1 MNRLWTSF
9 RTRLIAG
16 AIIWIIAGLAVSGFL
31 LSELFKAHVTQQFD
45 DELHGHAA
53 ELAALVGVAPDGK
66 LFLHRRLSDPR
77 FLPRDSGFYWRV
89 EAGNGASIGSPSL
102 AGRPLPLPGPFP
114 AAGAERHVFVA
125 GPSGQ
130 LRLVERAVAVPGVTP
145 LRIGI
150 GVDQRLLDEVL
161 GRFNWTLFLSLT
173 VMALGLIAAAI
184 LQVWFGLR
192 PLTRMRNALAAV
204 RMGRASRLPEDL
216 PSEVRPLAVDLNALL
231 EGNLEMLRRART
243 QAGNLA
249 HALKTPL
256 AILMDEAQRLR
267 AAGQVEA
274 AEVIDLQCERMRRQ
288 IDYQIARA
296 RAAAL
301 KRAPGVAAEVRATLE
316 PILAAMSRLH
326 GRRGVTYA
334 VTYEDEPTVAVDAQ
348 DLGEI
353 LGNVLDNAGKWAR
366 AVVEVSVRRR
376 GGSVEIV
383 VDDDGPGLPPES
395 YEHVF
400 GVGERLDERM
410 PGHGLGLS
418 IVKDLVG
425 LYEGHVT
432 LDASPRQG
440 LRLTLDFPSPDGAP

>member
-1 MNRLWTSF
+1 MRGLWTSF
-9 RTRLIAG
+9 RTRLIVG
-16 AIIWIIAGLAVSGFL
+16 AVIWIIAGLAVSGFL

-53 ELAALVGVAPDGK
+53 ELAALVGVTPEGK

-89 EAGNGASIGSPSL
+89 EAQNGAAIDSPSL
-102 AGRPLPLPGPFP
+102 AGRPLPLPAPFP
-114 AAGAERHVFVA
+114 APGAERHVFVD

-130 LRLVERAVAVPGVTP
+130 LRLVERAVAISGAPA

-173 VMALGLIAAAI
+173 VMALGLIAAAV

-192 PLTRMRNALAAV
+192 PLSRMRHALAAV
-204 RMGRASRLPEDL
+204 RMGKASRLPEDL

-231 EGNLEMLRRART
+231 EGNLEMLKRART

-256 AILMDEAQRLR
+256 AILLDEAERLR
-267 AAGQVEA
+267 AAGQEES

-288 IDYQIARA
+288 IDYQIARS

-301 KRAPGVAAEVRATLE
+301 KRAPGVAAEVRGALT
-316 PILAAMSRLH
+316 PIVAAMSRLH
-326 GRRGVTYA
+326 GRRGITFA
-334 VTYEDEPTVAVDAQ
+334 VACDAKITVAVDAQ
-348 DLGEI
+348 DLSEI
-353 LGNVLDNAGKWAR
+353 LGNVLDNAGKWAV
-366 AVVEVSVRRR
+366 AHVDISVRQV
-376 GGSVEIV
+376 GANVEIII
-383 VDDDGPGLPPES
+383 DDDGPGLPPES

-400 GVGERLDERM
+400 GLGERLDERM

-425 LYEGHVT
+425 LYEGQVR
-432 LDASPRQG
+432 LDASPRGG
-440 LRLTLDFPSPDGAP
+440 LRLILAFQAVHP

>member
-1 MNRLWTSF
+1 MRQLWTSF
-9 RTRLIAG
+9 RTRLIVG
-16 AIIWIIAGLAVSGFL
+16 AAIWIIAGLAVSGFL

-53 ELAALVGVAPDGK
+53 ELAALIELTPDDK
-66 LFLHRRLSDPR
+66 LVLHRRLSDPR
-77 FLPRDSGFYWRV
+77 FLPKDSGFYWRV
-89 EAGNGASIGSPSL
+89 EAQSGQAVTSPSL
-102 AGRPLPLPGPFP
+102 AGRDLPLPGPFP
-114 AAGAERHVFVA
+114 PSGAERHVFVE

-130 LRLVERAVAVPGVTP
+130 LRLVERSVATPNGPP
-145 LRIGI
+145 LRLGI

-173 VMALGLIAAAI
+173 IVASGLIGAAM

-192 PLTRMRNALAAV
+192 PLTRMRHALSAV
-204 RMGRASRLPEDL
+204 RMGQASRLPEDL
-216 PSEVRPLAVDLNALL
+216 PSEVRPLAIDLNALL

-256 AILMDEAQRLR
+256 AILTDEAERMR
-267 AAGQVEA
+267 ASGQVEA
-274 AEVIDLQCERMRRQ
+274 AEVIILQCERMRRQ

-301 KRAPGVAAEVRATLE
+301 KRAPGVAADVRTTLD
-316 PILAAMSRLH
+316 PVVAALSRLYA
-326 GRRGVTYA
+326 RREVSFA
-334 VTYEDEPTVAVDAQ
+334 VNYEDHPIVAVDGQ
-348 DLGEI
+348 DLSEI

-366 AVVEVSVRRR
+366 SRTEVLVRRR
-376 GGSVEIV
+376 GEFAEIV
-383 VDDDGPGLPPES
+383 IDDDGPGLPPES

-400 GVGERLDERM
+400 GLGERLDERT

-418 IVKDLVG
+418 IVRDLVG
-425 LYEGHVT
+425 LYDGRVA
-432 LDASPRQG
+432 LDVAPLGG
-440 LRLTLDFPSPDGAP
+440 LRLTLAFPAIDE

>member
-1 MNRLWTSF
+1 MRHLWTSF
-9 RTRLIAG
+9 RTRLIVG
-16 AIIWIIAGLAVSGFL
+16 AAIWIIAGMALSGFL

-53 ELAALVGVAPDGK
+53 ELAVLVGVAPDGK

-77 FLPRDSGFYWRV
+77 FLPADSGFYWRV
-89 EAGNGASIGSPSL
+89 EAENGASIGSPSL

-114 AAGAERHVFVA
+114 AAGAERHVFVT

-130 LRLVERAVAVPGVTP
+130 LRLVERAVAAPGAPP

-161 GRFNWTLFLSLT
+161 AHFNRTLFLSLA
-173 VMALGLIAAAI
+173 VVALGLIAAAL

-192 PLTRMRNALAAV
+192 PLSGMRRALSEV

-256 AILMDEAQRLR
+256 AILLDEAERLR
-267 AAGQVEA
+267 RAGQDEA
-274 AEVIDLQCERMRRQ
+274 AEVIEAQCERMRRQ

-301 KRAPGVAAEVRATLE
+301 KRAPGVAAEVKGTLD
-316 PILAAMSRLH
+316 PIVAAMRRLH

-334 VTYEDEPTVAVDAQ
+334 VAYEADATVAVDPQ

-353 LGNVLDNAGKWAR
+353 LGNVLDNAGKWATAR
-366 AVVEVSVRRR
+366 AEVSVRRR
-376 GGSVEIV
+376 GEIVEIV

-400 GVGERLDERM
+400 GVGERLDERT

-418 IVKDLVG
+418 IVRDLVG
-425 LYEGHVT
+425 LYEGQVI
-432 LDASPRQG
+432 LDVSPQGG
-440 LRLTLDFPSPDGAP
+440 LRLTLAFPMVHA

>member
-1 MNRLWTSF
+1 MRQLWTSF
-9 RTRLIAG
+9 RTRLIVG
-16 AIIWIIAGLAVSGFL
+16 AAIWIIAGLAVSGFL

-53 ELAALVGVAPDGK
+53 ELAALIELTPDGK
-66 LFLHRRLSDPR
+66 LVLHRRLSDPR

-89 EAGNGASIGSPSL
+89 EAQSGQAITSPSL
-102 AGRPLPLPGPFP
+102 AGRDLPLPGPFP
-114 AAGAERHVFVA
+114 PSGAERHVFVD

-130 LRLVERAVAVPGVTP
+130 LRLVERSVATPNGPP
-145 LRIGI
+145 LRLGI

-173 VMALGLIAAAI
+173 IVASGLIAAAM

-192 PLTRMRNALAAV
+192 PLSRMRHALSAV
-204 RMGRASRLPEDL
+204 RMGQASRLPEDL

-256 AILMDEAQRLR
+256 AILTDEAERMR

-274 AEVIDLQCERMRRQ
+274 AEVIILQCERMRRQ

-301 KRAPGVAAEVRATLE
+301 KRAPGVAADVRLTLD
-316 PILAAMSRLH
+316 PVVMALSRLYA
-326 GRRGVTYA
+326 RRDVSFA
-334 VTYEDEPTVAVDAQ
+334 VAYEDQPVVAVDAQ
-348 DLGEI
+348 DLSEI

-366 AVVEVSVRRR
+366 SRAEILVRRR
-376 GGSVEIV
+376 GDFAEII

-400 GVGERLDERM
+400 GLGERLDERT

-418 IVKDLVG
+418 IVRDLVG
-425 LYEGHVT
+425 LYEGRVT
-432 LDASPRQG
+432 LDVATLGG
-440 LRLTLDFPSPDGAP
+440 LRVILTFPAITQ

>member
-1 MNRLWTSF
+1 MRQLWTSF
-9 RTRLIAG
+9 RTRLIVG
-16 AIIWIIAGLAVSGFL
+16 AAVWIIAGLAVSGFL

-53 ELAALVGVAPDGK
+53 ELAALIELTPGGK
-66 LFLHRRLSDPR
+66 LVLHRRLSDPR
-77 FLPRDSGFYWRV
+77 FLPRNSGFYWRV
-89 EAGNGASIGSPSL
+89 EAQSGQAITSPSL
-102 AGRPLPLPGPFP
+102 AGRALPLPGPFP
-114 AAGAERHVFVA
+114 PSGAEQHVFVD

-130 LRLVERAVAVPGVTP
+130 LRLVERSVATP
-145 LRIGI
+145 NGPPLHLGI

-173 VMALGLIAAAI
+173 IVASGLIAAAM

-192 PLTRMRNALAAV
+192 PLTRMRHALSAV
-204 RMGRASRLPEDL
+204 RMGQASRLPEDL
-216 PSEVRPLAVDLNALL
+216 PSEVRPLAIDLNALL

-256 AILMDEAQRLR
+256 AILTDEAERMR
-267 AAGQVEA
+267 ASGQVEA
-274 AEVIDLQCERMRRQ
+274 AEVIVLQCERMRRQ

-301 KRAPGVAAEVRATLE
+301 KRAPGVAADVRASLD
-316 PILAAMSRLH
+316 PIVEALSRLYA
-326 GRRGVTYA
+326 RRDVSFVA
-334 VTYEDEPTVAVDAQ
+334 TYEAHPIVAVDSQ
-348 DLGEI
+348 DLSEI

-366 AVVEVSVRRR
+366 SRTEVLVRRR
-376 GGSVEIV
+376 GDSAEIV
-383 VDDDGPGLPPES
+383 IDDDGPGLPPES

-400 GVGERLDERM
+400 GLGERLDERT

-418 IVKDLVG
+418 IVRDLVG
-425 LYEGHVT
+425 LYEGRVA
-432 LDASPRQG
+432 LDIAPLGG
-440 LRLTLDFPSPDGAP
+440 LRVILTFPAVAK

>member
-1 MNRLWTSF
+1 MRSLWASF
-9 RTRLIAG
+9 RARLIIG
-16 AIIWIIAGLAVSGFL
+16 AVIWIIAGLAVSGFL
-31 LSELFKAHVTQQFD
+31 LSELFRAHVTQQFD

-53 ELAALVGVAPDGK
+53 ELAALVGLDPQGR

-89 EAGNGASIGSPSL
+89 ETRGGEAITSPSL
-102 AGRPLPLPGPFP
+102 ADRPLPMPGPFP
-114 AAGAERHVFVA
+114 PLGVERHVFVD
-125 GPSGQ
+125 GPSGK
-130 LRLVERAVAVPGVTP
+130 LRLVERSVSAAGSPP
-145 LRIGI
+145 LRIAI
-150 GVDQRLLDEVL
+150 GADQRLLDEVL

-173 VMALGLIAAAI
+173 IIALGLIAAAA

-192 PLTRMRNALAAV
+192 PLVRMRRALAAV
-204 RMGRASRLPEDL
+204 RAGRVSRLPEDL

-231 EGNLEMLRRART
+231 EANIEMLRRART

-256 AILMDEAQRLR
+256 AILVDEAERLR
-267 AAGQVEA
+267 SAGQLEA
-274 AEVIDLQCERMRRQ
+274 AEVVAAQCERMRRQ

-301 KRAPGVAAEVRATLE
+301 KRAPGVAADVATTLD
-316 PILAAMSRLH
+316 PLISAMSRLH
-326 GRRGVTYA
+326 GRRAVTYA
-334 VTYEDEPTVAVDAQ
+334 VQCEAGLAVAVDPQ

-353 LGNVLDNAGKWAR
+353 LANVLDNAGKWAR
-366 AVVEVSVRRR
+366 SAVAVSARRS
-376 GGSVEIV
+376 GEDGVEILI
-383 VDDDGPGLPPES
+383 DDDGPGLPPES

-410 PGHGLGLS
+410 PGHGLGLA

-425 LYEGHVT
+425 LYEGRVA
-432 LDASPRQG
+432 LDASPSGG
-440 LRLTLDFPSPDGAP
+440 LRVVLVFRALVV

>member
-1 MNRLWTSF
+1 MRQLWTSF
-9 RTRLIAG
+9 RTRLIVG
-16 AIIWIIAGLAVSGFL
+16 AAIWIIAGLAVSGFL

-53 ELAALVGVAPDGK
+53 ELAALIELTPDGK
-66 LFLHRRLSDPR
+66 LVLHRRLSDPR

-89 EAGNGASIGSPSL
+89 EAQSGQAITSPSL
-102 AGRPLPLPGPFP
+102 AGRDLPLPGPFP
-114 AAGAERHVFVA
+114 PSGAERHVFVD

-130 LRLVERAVAVPGVTP
+130 LRLVERSVATPNGPP
-145 LRIGI
+145 LRLGI

-173 VMALGLIAAAI
+173 IVASGLIAAAM

-192 PLTRMRNALAAV
+192 PLSRMRHALSAV
-204 RMGRASRLPEDL
+204 RMGQASRLPEDL

-256 AILMDEAQRLR
+256 AILTDEAERMR
-267 AAGQVEA
+267 ASGQVEA
-274 AEVIDLQCERMRRQ
+274 AEVIILQCERMRRQ

-301 KRAPGVAAEVRATLE
+301 KRAPGVAADVRSTLG
-316 PILAAMSRLH
+316 PIVIALSRLYA
-326 GRRGVTYA
+326 RRDVSFA
-334 VTYEDEPTVAVDAQ
+334 VAYEDQPVVAVDAQ
-348 DLGEI
+348 DLSEI

-366 AVVEVSVRRR
+366 SRAEVLVRRR
-376 GGSVEIV
+376 GDFAEIII
-383 VDDDGPGLPPES
+383 DDDGPGLPPES

-400 GVGERLDERM
+400 GLGERLDERT

-418 IVKDLVG
+418 IVRDLVG
-425 LYEGHVT
+425 LYEGRVALDVATLGGLRVT
-432 LDASPRQG
+432 L
-440 LRLTLDFPSPDGAP
+440 TFPAITQ

>member
-1 MNRLWTSF
+1 MRQLWTSF
-9 RTRLIAG
+9 RTRLIVG
-16 AIIWIIAGLAVSGFL
+16 AAIWIIAGLAVSGFL

-53 ELAALVGVAPDGK
+53 ELAALIELTPDGK
-66 LFLHRRLSDPR
+66 LVLHRRLSDPR

-89 EAGNGASIGSPSL
+89 EAQSGQAITSPSL
-102 AGRPLPLPGPFP
+102 AGRDLPLPGPFP
-114 AAGAERHVFVA
+114 PSGAERHVFVD

-130 LRLVERAVAVPGVTP
+130 LRLVERSVATPNGPP
-145 LRIGI
+145 LRLGI

-173 VMALGLIAAAI
+173 IVASGLIAAAM

-192 PLTRMRNALAAV
+192 PLSRMRHALSAV
-204 RMGRASRLPEDL
+204 RMGQASRLPEDL

-256 AILMDEAQRLR
+256 AILTDEAERMR
-267 AAGQVEA
+267 ASGQVEA
-274 AEVIDLQCERMRRQ
+274 AEVIILQCERMRRQ

-301 KRAPGVAAEVRATLE
+301 KRAPGVAADVRSTLD
-316 PILAAMSRLH
+316 PIVMALSRLYA
-326 GRRGVTYA
+326 RRDVSFA
-334 VTYEDEPTVAVDAQ
+334 VAYEDQPVVAVDAQ
-348 DLGEI
+348 DLSEI

-366 AVVEVSVRRR
+366 SRAEVLVRRR
-376 GGSVEIV
+376 GDFAEIII
-383 VDDDGPGLPPES
+383 DDDGPGLPPES

-400 GVGERLDERM
+400 GLGERLDERT

-418 IVKDLVG
+418 IVRDLVG
-425 LYEGHVT
+425 LYEGRVALDVATLGGLRVT
-432 LDASPRQG
+432 L
-440 LRLTLDFPSPDGAP
+440 TFPAITQ

>member
-1 MNRLWTSF
+1 MRQLWTSF

-16 AIIWIIAGLAVSGFL
+16 AAIWIIAGLAVSGFL

-53 ELAALVGVAPDGK
+53 ELAALIELTPDGK
-66 LFLHRRLSDPR
+66 LVLHRRLSDPR

-89 EAGNGASIGSPSL
+89 EAQSGQAITSPSL
-102 AGRPLPLPGPFP
+102 AGRDLPLPGPFP
-114 AAGAERHVFVA
+114 PSGAERHVFVD

-130 LRLVERAVAVPGVTP
+130 LRLVERSVATPNGPP
-145 LRIGI
+145 LRLGI

-173 VMALGLIAAAI
+173 IVASGLIAAAM

-192 PLTRMRNALAAV
+192 PLSRMRHALSAV
-204 RMGRASRLPEDL
+204 RMGQASRLPEDL

-256 AILMDEAQRLR
+256 AILMDEAERMR
-267 AAGQVEA
+267 ASGQVEA
-274 AEVIDLQCERMRRQ
+274 AEVIILQCERMRRQ

-301 KRAPGVAAEVRATLE
+301 KRAPGVAADVRPTLD
-316 PILAAMSRLH
+316 PIVTALSRLYA
-326 GRRGVTYA
+326 RRDVSFA
-334 VTYEDEPTVAVDAQ
+334 VAYEDQPVVAVDAQ
-348 DLGEI
+348 DLSEI
-353 LGNVLDNAGKWAR
+353 LGNVLDNAGKWAQSR
-366 AVVEVSVRRR
+366 AEVLVRRR
-376 GGSVEIV
+376 GDFAEII

-400 GVGERLDERM
+400 GLGERLDERT

-418 IVKDLVG
+418 IVRDLVG
-425 LYEGHVT
+425 LYEGRVT
-432 LDASPRQG
+432 LDVATLGG
-440 LRLTLDFPSPDGAP
+440 LRVILTFPAITQ

>member
-1 MNRLWTSF
+1 MRQLWTSF
-9 RTRLIAG
+9 RTRLIVG
-16 AIIWIIAGLAVSGFL
+16 AVIWIIAGLAVSGFL

-53 ELAALVGVAPDGK
+53 ELAALIELTPDGK
-66 LFLHRRLSDPR
+66 LVLHRRLSDPR
-77 FLPRDSGFYWRV
+77 FLPKDSGFYWRV
-89 EAGNGASIGSPSL
+89 EARSGQSITSPSL
-102 AGRPLPLPGPFP
+102 AGRDLPLPGPFP
-114 AAGAERHVFVA
+114 PSGAERHVFVD

-130 LRLVERAVAVPGVTP
+130 LRLVERSVATPNGPP
-145 LRIGI
+145 LRLGI

-173 VMALGLIAAAI
+173 IVASGLIAAAM

-192 PLTRMRNALAAV
+192 PLTRMRHALSAV

-216 PSEVRPLAVDLNALL
+216 PSEVRPLAIDLNALL
-231 EGNLEMLRRART
+231 EGNQEMLRRART

-256 AILMDEAQRLR
+256 AILTDEAERMR
-267 AAGQVEA
+267 ASGQVEA
-274 AEVIDLQCERMRRQ
+274 ADVITLQCERMRRQ

-301 KRAPGVAAEVRATLE
+301 KRAPGVAADVRATLD
-316 PILAAMSRLH
+316 PIVAALSRLYA
-326 GRRGVTYA
+326 RRDVSFA
-334 VTYEDEPTVAVDAQ
+334 VTYEADPIVAVDGQ
-348 DLGEI
+348 DLSEI
-353 LGNVLDNAGKWAR
+353 LGNVLDNAGKWASSR
-366 AVVEVSVRRR
+366 TEVVVRRR
-376 GGSVEIV
+376 GDVAEIV

-400 GVGERLDERM
+400 GLGERLDERT

-418 IVKDLVG
+418 IVRDLVG
-425 LYEGHVT
+425 LYEGRVM
-432 LDASPRQG
+432 LDAAALGG
-440 LRLTLDFPSPDGAP
+440 LRVILIFPAATA

>member
-1 MNRLWTSF
+1 MRRLWTSF
-9 RTRLIAG
+9 RTRLIVG
-16 AIIWIIAGLAVSGFL
+16 AAIWIIAGLAVSGFL

-53 ELAALVGVAPDGK
+53 ELAALVGVEPDGR

-77 FLPRDSGFYWRV
+77 FLPKDSGFYWRV
-89 EAGNGASIGSPSL
+89 EAATGASIGSPSL

-114 AAGAERHVFVA
+114 TAGAERHVFVD
-125 GPSGQ
+125 GPSGPM
-130 LRLVERAVAVPGVTP
+130 RLVERAVANPGGAP
-145 LRIGI
+145 LRLGI

-161 GRFNWTLFLSLT
+161 GRFNWTLFLSLAI
-173 VMALGLIAAAI
+173 VALGLIAAAV

-192 PLTRMRNALAAV
+192 PLTRMRHALSAV

-256 AILMDEAQRLR
+256 AILMDEAERLR
-267 AAGQVEA
+267 AAGQEEA
-274 AEVIDLQCERMRRQ
+274 AQVILAQCERMRRQ
-288 IDYQIARA
+288 IDHQIARA

-301 KRAPGVAAEVRATLE
+301 RRAPGVAAEVKATLE
-316 PILAAMSRLH
+316 PIVAAMSRLH
-326 GRRGVTYA
+326 GRRGVAYR
-334 VTYEDEPTVAVDAQ
+334 VTYEATPVVALDSQ

-353 LGNVLDNAGKWAR
+353 LGNVLDNAGKWATR
-366 AVVEVSVRRR
+366 RVEVSVSQR
-376 GGSVEIV
+376 GETAHIV
-383 VDDDGPGLPPES
+383 IDDDGPGLPPES

-418 IVKDLVG
+418 IVRDLVS
-425 LYEGHVT
+425 LYEGEVS
-432 LDASPRQG
+432 LDAAPMGG
-440 LRLTLDFPSPDGAP
+440 LRLRLGFRIVPD

>member
-1 MNRLWTSF
+1 MRRMWTSF
-9 RTRLIAG
+9 RTRLILG
-16 AIIWIIAGLAVSGFL
+16 AVVWIIAGLALSGFV

-53 ELAALVGVAPDGK
+53 ELAVLVGVSPNGE

-77 FLPRDSGFYWRV
+77 FLPKDSGFYWRV
-89 EAGNGASIGSPSL
+89 EAENGASIGSPSL
-102 AGRPLPLPGPFP
+102 AGRPLPLP
-114 AAGAERHVFVA
+114 AGISGGGERHVYVN
-125 GPSGQ
+125 GPSGP
-130 LRLVERAVAVPGVTP
+130 LRLVQRTFAAPGAGP
-145 LRIGI
+145 LRMGI

-161 GRFNWTLFLSLT
+161 ARFNWTLFLSL
-173 VMALGLIAAAI
+173 AIIACGLISAAI

-192 PLTRMRNALAAV
+192 PLSGMRHALSEV

-216 PSEVRPLAVDLNALL
+216 PSEVRPLAADLNALL

-256 AILMDEAQRLR
+256 AILLDEAQRLR
-267 AAGQVEA
+267 AAGHEEA
-274 AEVIDLQCERMRRQ
+274 AEVITLQCDRMRRQ

-301 KRAPGVAAEVRATLE
+301 TRAPGVAADVKATLE
-316 PILAAMSRLH
+316 PVVKAMRRLH
-326 GRRGVTYA
+326 GRRGVTFSVA
-334 VTYEDEPTVAVDAQ
+334 YEADGAVAVDAQ

-353 LGNVLDNAGKWAR
+353 AGNVLDNAGKWADGR
-366 AVVEVSVRRR
+366 VEILVRRK
-376 GGSVEIV
+376 GELIEIV

-425 LYEGHVT
+425 LYEGQVA
-432 LDASPRQG
+432 LDAAPLGG
-440 LRLTLDFPSPDGAP
+440 LRLTLAFRTIS

>member
-1 MNRLWTSF
+1 MSQLWTSF

-16 AIIWIIAGLAVSGFL
+16 AVIWIIVGLTVSGFL

-53 ELAALVGVAPDGK
+53 ELAALIGVAPDGK
-66 LFLHRRLSDPR
+66 LYLHRRLSDPR
-77 FLPRDSGFYWRV
+77 FLPRNSGFYWRV
-89 EAGNGASIGSPSL
+89 EAESGVAIDSPSL

-114 AAGAERHVFVA
+114 PPGVERHVFVA

-130 LRLVERAVAVPGVTP
+130 LRLVERAVAITGAPP

-173 VMALGLIAAAI
+173 IVALGLAAAAI

-192 PLTRMRNALAAV
+192 PLSRMRHALSAV

-256 AILMDEAQRLR
+256 AILMDEAERLR
-267 AAGQVEA
+267 AAGQDEA
-274 AEVIDLQCERMRRQ
+274 AEVIGLQCERMRRQ

-301 KRAPGVAAEVRATLE
+301 KRAPGVAAEVRGTLE
-316 PILAAMSRLH
+316 PIIAAMSRLH
-326 GRRGVTYA
+326 GRRGVTYN
-334 VTYEDEPTVAVDAQ
+334 VTYEDEPIVAVDAQ

-353 LGNVLDNAGKWAR
+353 LANVLDNAGKWAEAR
-366 AVVEVSVRRR
+366 VEVSVRRS
-376 GGSVEIV
+376 GQSVEIM

-400 GVGERLDERM
+400 GVGERLDERT

-425 LYEGHVT
+425 LYEGRIT
-432 LDASPRQG
+432 LDASPRRG
-440 LRLTLDFPSPDGAP
+440 LRLTLVFPTIDA

>member
-1 MNRLWTSF
+1 MRHLWTSF
-9 RTRLIAG
+9 RTRLIVG
-16 AIIWIIAGLAVSGFL
+16 AVIWIIAGLALSGFV
-31 LSELFKAHVTQQFD
+31 LSELFRAHVTKQFD

-53 ELAALVGVAPDGK
+53 ELAVLVGSAPDGK

-77 FLPRDSGFYWRV
+77 FLPKGSGFYWRV
-89 EAGNGASIGSPSL
+89 ESENGASIGSPSL
-102 AGRPLPLPGPFP
+102 AGRPLPLPSTPP
-114 AAGAERHVFVA
+114 AAGAERHVFVT

-130 LRLVERAVAVPGVTP
+130 LRLVERAVAAPGGP
-145 LRIGI
+145 LLRIGI
-150 GVDQRLLDEVL
+150 GADQRLLDEVL
-161 GRFNWTLFLSLT
+161 ARFNWTLFLSLAI
-173 VMALGLIAAAI
+173 VALGLIAAAV

-192 PLTRMRNALAAV
+192 PLSGMRHALSEV

-231 EGNLEMLRRART
+231 EGNVEMLRRART

-256 AILMDEAQRLR
+256 AILMDEAERLR
-267 AAGQVEA
+267 TAGQGEA
-274 AEVIDLQCERMRRQ
+274 AEVIQLQCERMRRQ

-301 KRAPGVAAEVRATLE
+301 KRAPGVAAEVRGTLE
-316 PILAAMSRLH
+316 PIVMAMTRLH
-326 GRRGVTYA
+326 GRRGVSFG
-334 VTYEDEPTVAVDAQ
+334 VTYNTEPTVAVDAQ
-348 DLGEI
+348 DLSEI

-366 AVVEVSVRRR
+366 ARVEIAVRRSGR
-376 GGSVEIV
+376 FVEIV
-383 VDDDGPGLPPES
+383 IDDDGPGLPPES

-400 GVGERLDERM
+400 GVGERLDERI

-425 LYEGHVT
+425 LYEGQVA
-432 LDASPRQG
+432 LDTSPSGG
-440 LRLTLDFPSPDGAP
+440 LRLTLAFRTVA